1 MVVGEIELAPHV
13 QVALVTGFLN
23 RPRRFEREPP
33 AQPLRLRSPGGKT
46 VRRFGFATGIRVQTT
61 GAVTGLATGVEPVFA
76 LGDEPRV
83 IGGPEATVNFLMAL
97 FAFRGADVFRARH
110 IREHHC
116 PVADGAA
123 GNRRQHQNGRA
134 GGERQ
139 ISTMPAL
146 RRPVWDGW
154 QFCYADFGLS
164 FISRMFG
171 KHAVLLEQ
179 FLFDQDLSRV

>member
-1 MVVGEIELAPHV
+1 
-13 QVALVTGFLN
+13 VTGF
-23 RPRRFEREPP
+23 
-33 AQPLRLRSPGGKT
+33 A
-46 VRRFGFATGIRVQTT
+46 A
-61 GAVTGLATGVEPVFA
+61 GVEPVFA
-76 LGDEPRV
+76 LGDEPGV
-83 IGGPEATVNFLMAL
+83 VGGPEAAVNFLVTL
-97 FAFRGADVFRARH
+97 FTFRGADVFRARH
-110 IREHHC
+110 IREHHR
-116 PVADGAA
+116 PMADGAA

>member
-1 MVVGEIELAPHV
+1 
-13 QVALVTGFLN
+13 
-23 RPRRFEREPP
+23 
-33 AQPLRLRSPGGKT
+33 
-46 VRRFGFATGIRVQTT
+46 
-61 GAVTGLATGVEPVFA
+61 VTGLATGVEPVFA

-123 GNRRQHQNGRA
+123 GNRRQQQNDRA

-139 ISTMPAL
+139 VPAAPAA
-146 RRPVWDGW
+146 RQRKFDEW
-154 QFCYADFGLS
+154 QFCHANCWLS
-164 FISRMFG
+164 FISRKFE
-171 KHAVLLEQ
+171 KRAIAVACR
-179 FLFDQDLSRV
+179 SWV